1 MKIVCRGVS
10 NEKFALSC
18 LFYGSVYRCETS
30 LLQMNST
37 KFNEICDDILKSL
50 Q

>member
-18 LFYGSVYRCETS
+18 LFYGSVYMCVCELVIHTA
-30 LLQMNST
+30 L
-37 KFNEICDDILKSL
+37 ICLYHFQKRH
-50 Q
+50 